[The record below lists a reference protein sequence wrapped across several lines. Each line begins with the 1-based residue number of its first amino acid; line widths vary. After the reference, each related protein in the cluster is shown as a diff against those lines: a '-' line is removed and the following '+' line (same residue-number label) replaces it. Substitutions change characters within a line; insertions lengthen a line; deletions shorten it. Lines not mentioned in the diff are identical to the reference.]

1 MLPWMSRKKRE
12 QEAAAHAAHA
22 VRMPDGERV
31 YAIGDIHGRSDLLA
45 DLIEQ
50 IRSDLKWGEVERSTV
65 VFLGDYIDRGSRSN
79 EVLDILAGK
88 PFGSTDTISLIGNH
102 EAVLLQFLQ
111 DAEIGRDWVRFGGD
125 MTLASYGVRLRRDDP
140 GIGELLDA
148 QAQLTEAMPA
158 HHLKFLQDLK
168 LSFRAGDY
176 LFVHAGIRP
185 GVPLNQQDGND
196 LIWIRNSFVESEED
210 FGCVVVHG
218 HTPDLEIQNR
228 HNRIG
233 VDTGAYFSGK
243 LTAVVL
249 EGDGRRFL
257 TT

>member
-1 MLPWMSRKKRE
+1 MLPWMSRKKR
-12 QEAAAHAAHA
+12 QEAAESQSA
-22 VRMPDGERV
+22 RLPDGERI
-31 YAIGDIHGRSDLLA
+31 YAVGDIHGRSDLLT

-50 IRSDLKWGEVERSTV
+50 IQQDLRWGEFERSTI
-65 VFLGDYIDRGSRSN
+65 VFLGDYIDRGAQSSQ
-79 EVLDILAGK
+79 VLDILAGN
-88 PFGSTDTISLIGNH
+88 PFGDTDTISLIGNH

-125 MTLASYGVRLRRDDP
+125 MTLASYGVRLKRDDP
-140 GIGELLDA
+140 GIAELLDA
-148 QAQLTEAMPA
+148 QRKLAEVLPE
-158 HHLKFLQDLK
+158 HHLRYLHSLK

-185 GVPLNQQDGND
+185 GVPIHEQDGND
-196 LIWIRNSFVESEED
+196 LIWIRNRFLKSDAD

-218 HTPDLEIQNR
+218 HTPDLEIQNL

-243 LTAVVL
+243 LTAAVL
-249 EGDGRRFL
+249 EGDTRRFL

>member
-12 QEAAAHAAHA
+12 EQAASHMA
-22 VRMPDGERV
+22 RLPDGERI
-31 YAIGDIHGRSDLLA
+31 YAVGDIHGRADLLA
-45 DLIEQ
+45 DLLAQ
-50 IRSDLKWGEVERSTV
+50 IREDMRWGDAERSTV
-65 VFLGDYIDRGSRSN
+65 VFLGDYIDRGTESRDVVEMLS
-79 EVLDILAGK
+79 DQ
-88 PFGSTDTISLIGNH
+88 PFDDTDTICLIGNH

-125 MTLASYGVRLRRDDP
+125 MTLASYGVRLNREDP
-140 GIGELLDA
+140 GIAELLDA
-148 QAQLTEAMPA
+148 QTQLAEAMPRS
-158 HHLKFLQDLK
+158 HLQFLQGLK

-185 GVPLNQQDGND
+185 GVSLQEQDGND
-196 LIWIRNSFVESEED
+196 LIWIRDRFIKSDAD

-218 HTPDLEIQNR
+218 HTPNLEIQSL

-233 VDTGAYFSGK
+233 VDTGAYFSGR
-243 LTAVVL
+243 LTAAVL
-249 EGDGRRFL
+249 EGDTRRFL